1 MNENTKVS
9 IVSLGCAKNRVDAEM
24 MLYKLKDAGYIL
36 KDDPADADAVI
47 VNTCG
52 FIESAKQE
60 SIEEIIEL
68 GKLKDEGKI
77 KAIIISGCLAER
89 YQKEIKKELPEIDA
103 VVGLGANGDIV
114 NAVKSALDKENY
126 QSFPD
131 KELMP
136 LSDPRIGSTLPHYA
150 YLKIADGCDNKCTY
164 CAIPMIRGRF
174 RSRTMESI
182 IEEAKELAAR
192 GVKELNVIAQD
203 TTRYGEDLY
212 GELMLPRLLNEL
224 CAIEGIEWIRI
235 LYCYP
240 DRITDELID
249 TMAKQDKILKYI
261 DLPLQHCNGRVLK
274 AMNRKGDKESL
285 TALINKIRERIPD
298 VVLRTTLITGFPTE
312 TDEEF
317 DELAEFAKELK
328 FERLGCFAYS
338 TEEGTPAAELEQVD
352 KDIRGYRADA
362 IMRSQELI
370 MEEYCQNKIGT
381 TVQVL
386 VEGFD
391 RYAEC
396 FFGRSYADAPEVDPN
411 VFFTPAEGKANPR
424 IGQFVNV
431 VITDYLEC
439 DLIGEV
445 TD

>member
-1 MNENTKVS
+1 MTENIKVS

-24 MLYKLKDAGYIL
+24 MLYKLREAGFIL
-36 KDDPADADAVI
+36 KDDPADGDAVI
-47 VNTCG
+47 INTCG

-60 SIEEIIEL
+60 SIEEILEL
-68 GKLKDEGKI
+68 AKLKEEGKI
-77 KAIIISGCLAER
+77 KALIVSGCLAER
-89 YQKEIKKELPEIDA
+89 YKADIKNELPEVDA
-103 VVGLGANGDIV
+103 VIGLGANGDIV
-114 NAVKSALDKENY
+114 EAVKAALNKEDY

-136 LSDPRIGSTLPHYA
+136 LGDKRIASTLPHYA
-150 YLKIADGCDNKCTY
+150 YLKVADGCDNKCTY

-182 IEEAKELAAR
+182 LEEAKELAAR

-203 TTRYGEDLY
+203 TTRYGEDIY
-212 GELMLPRLLNEL
+212 GKLMLPALLKEL
-224 CAIEGIEWIRI
+224 CKIEGIQWIRI

-249 TMAKQDKILKYI
+249 TIASEDKILNYI
-261 DLPLQHCNGRVLK
+261 DLPLQHCNERVLK
-274 AMNRKGDKESL
+274 AMNRRGNKESL
-285 TALINKIRERIPD
+285 TALIEKIRTRIPD

-338 TEEGTPAAELEQVD
+338 TEEDTPAAELEQVD

-362 IMRSQELI
+362 IMRSQELV
-370 MEEYCQNKIGT
+370 MEDYCKSKIGT
-381 TVQVL
+381 TQRVL

-396 FFGRSYADAPEVDPN
+396 YFGRSYADAPEVDPN
-411 VFFTPAEGKANPR
+411 VFFTTEEKPQ
-424 IGQFVNV
+424 IGSFVNV
-431 VITDYLEC
+431 KVTDFLEC

-445 TD
+445 E

>member
-1 MNENTKVS
+1 MSENIKVS

-24 MLYKLKDAGYIL
+24 MLYKLREAGFTL
-36 KDDPADADAVI
+36 KDDPADGDAVI
-47 VNTCG
+47 INTCG

-60 SIEEIIEL
+60 SIEEILEL
-68 GKLKDEGKI
+68 AKLKEEGKI
-77 KAIIISGCLAER
+77 KALAER
-89 YQKEIKKELPEIDA
+89 YKTDIKNEMPEVDA
-103 VVGLGANGDIV
+103 VIGLGANSDIV
-114 NAVKSALDKENY
+114 EAVKKALKKEDY

-136 LSDPRIGSTLPHYA
+136 LDDKRIGSTPPHYA
-150 YLKIADGCDNKCTY
+150 YLKVADGCDNKCTY

-182 IEEAKELAAR
+182 LKEAKELADR

-203 TTRYGEDLY
+203 TTRYGEDIY
-212 GELMLPRLLNEL
+212 GKLMLPELLKEL
-224 CAIEGIEWIRI
+224 CKIEGIEWIRV

-240 DRITDELID
+240 DRITDELIE
-249 TMAKQDKILKYI
+249 TIANEDKILKYI

-274 AMNRKGDKESL
+274 AMNRKGDRETL
-285 TALINKIRERIPD
+285 TALIQKIREKIPG

-328 FERLGCFAYS
+328 FERLGCFPYS
-338 TEEGTPAAELEQVD
+338 TEEDTPAADLEQVD
-352 KDIRGYRADA
+352 KEIRGYRADA

-370 MEEYCQNKIGT
+370 MEDYCQSKIGS
-381 TVQVL
+381 TVKVIA
-386 VEGFD
+386 EGFD

-396 FFGRSYADAPEVDPN
+396 YFGRSYADAPEVDPN
-411 VFFTPAEGKANPR
+411 VFFTSEEKVI
-424 IGQFVNV
+424 IGEFYDIEV
-431 VITDYLEC
+431 TDFLEC

-445 TD
+445 VK

>member
-1 MNENTKVS
+1 MSEQIKVS

-24 MLYKLKDAGYIL
+24 MLYKLKEAGFVL
-36 KDDPADADAVI
+36 KDDPADGDAVI

-52 FIESAKQE
+52 FIETAKQE
-60 SIEEIIEL
+60 SIEEILEL
-68 GKLKDEGKI
+68 AKLKEEGKI
-77 KAIIISGCLAER
+77 KAIIVSGCLAER
-89 YQKEIKKELPEIDA
+89 YKEDIKRELPEVDA
-103 VVGLGANGDIV
+103 VIGLGANGDIV
-114 NAVKSALDKENY
+114 EAVEKALSKEDF

-136 LSDPRIGSTLPHYA
+136 LNDKRIGSTLPHYA
-150 YLKIADGCDNKCTY
+150 YLKVADGCDNKCTY

-182 IEEAKELAAR
+182 LSEAEELAQR

-203 TTRYGEDLY
+203 TTRYGEDIY
-212 GELMLPRLLNEL
+212 GSLMLPTLLKEL
-224 CAIEGIEWIRI
+224 CKIEGIQWIRV

-249 TMAKQDKILKYI
+249 TIASEEKILKYI
-261 DLPLQHCNGRVLK
+261 DLPLQHCNERVLK
-274 AMNRKGDKESL
+274 AMNRRGSKESL
-285 TALINKIRERIPD
+285 TALIQKIRRKIPG
-298 VVLRTTLITGFPTE
+298 VILRTTLITGFPTE

-328 FERLGCFAYS
+328 FERLGCFPYS
-338 TEEGTPAAELEQVD
+338 TEEDTPAAELEQVD
-352 KDIRGYRADA
+352 KEVRGYRADA
-362 IMRSQELI
+362 IMRSQELV
-370 MEEYCQNKIGT
+370 MEEWCQSRIGSR
-381 TVQVL
+381 VKVL

-411 VFFTPAEGKANPR
+411 VFFTSESKVT
-424 IGQFVNV
+424 IGEFVEV
-431 VITDYLEC
+431 EITDYLEC

-445 TD
+445 VK

>member
-1 MNENTKVS
+1 MNENIKVS

-24 MLYKLKDAGYIL
+24 MLYKLKEAGFIL
-36 KDDPADADAVI
+36 KDDPADGDAVI
-47 VNTCG
+47 INTCG

-60 SIEEIIEL
+60 SIEEILEL
-68 GKLKDEGKI
+68 AKLKEEGKI
-77 KAIIISGCLAER
+77 KALIVSGCLAER
-89 YQKEIKKELPEIDA
+89 YKEDIKKEMPEVDA
-103 VVGLGANGDIV
+103 VIGLGANGDIV
-114 NAVKSALDKENY
+114 EAVNKALNKEGY
-126 QSFPD
+126 ESFPD

-136 LSDPRIGSTLPHYA
+136 LDDKRIGSTLPHYA
-150 YLKIADGCDNKCTY
+150 YLKVADGCDNKCTY

-182 IEEAKELAAR
+182 LAEAKELAER

-203 TTRYGEDLY
+203 TTRYGEDIY
-212 GELMLPRLLNEL
+212 GKLMLPELLKEL
-224 CAIEGIEWIRI
+224 CKIDGIEWIRV

-249 TMAKQDKILKYI
+249 TIANEDKILKYI
-261 DLPLQHCNGRVLK
+261 DLPLQHCNERVLK
-274 AMNRKGDKESL
+274 AMNRRGSKESL
-285 TALINKIRERIPD
+285 TALINKIRERIPS

-317 DELAEFAKELK
+317 EELAEFAKEMK
-328 FERLGCFAYS
+328 FERLGCFPYS
-338 TEEGTPAAELEQVD
+338 TEEDTPAAELEQVD
-352 KDIRGYRADA
+352 KDVRGYRADA
-362 IMRSQELI
+362 IMRSQELV
-370 MEEYCQNKIGT
+370 MEDYCRSKIGS
-381 TVQVL
+381 TVKVL

-411 VFFTPAEGKANPR
+411 VFFTSEDKVT
-424 IGQFVNV
+424 IGEFVDV
-431 VITDYLEC
+431 EISDFLEC

-445 TD
+445 VK

>member
-1 MNENTKVS
+1 MTENIKVS

-24 MLYKLKDAGYIL
+24 MLYKLREAGFIL
-36 KDDPADADAVI
+36 KDDPADGDAVI

-60 SIEEIIEL
+60 SIEEILEL
-68 GKLKDEGKI
+68 AKLKEEGKI
-77 KAIIISGCLAER
+77 KALIVSGCLAER
-89 YQKEIKKELPEIDA
+89 YKADIKNELPEVDA
-103 VVGLGANGDIV
+103 VIGLGANGDIV
-114 NAVKSALDKENY
+114 EAVKAALNKEDY

-136 LSDPRIGSTLPHYA
+136 LGDKRIGSTLPHYA
-150 YLKIADGCDNKCTY
+150 YLKVADGCDNKCTY

-182 IEEAKELAAR
+182 LEEAKELAER

-203 TTRYGEDLY
+203 TTRYGEDIY
-212 GELMLPRLLNEL
+212 GKLMLPALLKEL
-224 CAIEGIEWIRI
+224 CKIDGIEWIRI

-249 TMAKQDKILKYI
+249 TIASEDKILNYI
-261 DLPLQHCNGRVLK
+261 DLPLQHCNERVLK
-274 AMNRKGDKESL
+274 AMNRRGNKESL
-285 TALINKIRERIPD
+285 TDLIEKIRTRIPD

-338 TEEGTPAAELEQVD
+338 TEEDTPAAELEQVD

-362 IMRSQELI
+362 IMRSQELV
-370 MEEYCQNKIGT
+370 MEDYCKSKIGT
-381 TVQVL
+381 TQKVL

-396 FFGRSYADAPEVDPN
+396 YFGRSYADAPEVDPN
-411 VFFTPAEGKANPR
+411 VFFTSEEKPQ
-424 IGQFVNV
+424 IGSFVNV
-431 VITDYLEC
+431 KVTDFLEC

-445 TD
+445 E

>member
-1 MNENTKVS
+1 MSEQIKVS

-24 MLYKLKDAGYIL
+24 MLYKLKEAGFVL
-36 KDDPADADAVI
+36 KDDPADGDAVI

-52 FIESAKQE
+52 FIETAKQE
-60 SIEEIIEL
+60 SIEEILEL
-68 GKLKDEGKI
+68 AKLKEEGKI
-77 KAIIISGCLAER
+77 KAIIVSGCLAER
-89 YQKEIKKELPEIDA
+89 YKEDIKRELPEVDA
-103 VVGLGANGDIV
+103 VIGLGANGDIV
-114 NAVKSALDKENY
+114 EAVEKALSKEDF

-136 LSDPRIGSTLPHYA
+136 LNDKRIGSTLPHYA
-150 YLKIADGCDNKCTY
+150 YLKVADGCDNKCTY

-182 IEEAKELAAR
+182 LSEAEELAQR

-203 TTRYGEDLY
+203 TTRYGEDIY
-212 GELMLPRLLNEL
+212 GSLMLPTLLKEL
-224 CAIEGIEWIRI
+224 CKIEGIQWIRV

-249 TMAKQDKILKYI
+249 TIASEEKILKYI
-261 DLPLQHCNGRVLK
+261 DLPLQHCNERVLK
-274 AMNRKGDKESL
+274 AMNRRGSKESL
-285 TALINKIRERIPD
+285 TALIQKIRRKIPG
-298 VVLRTTLITGFPTE
+298 VILRTTLITGFPTE

-328 FERLGCFAYS
+328 FERLGCFPYS
-338 TEEGTPAAELEQVD
+338 TEEDTPAAELEQVD
-352 KDIRGYRADA
+352 KEVRGYRADA
-362 IMRSQELI
+362 IMRSQELV
-370 MEEYCQNKIGT
+370 MEEWCQSKIGSR
-381 TVQVL
+381 VKVL

-411 VFFTPAEGKANPR
+411 VFFTSESKVT
-424 IGQFVNV
+424 IGEFVEV
-431 VITDYLEC
+431 EITDYLEC

-445 TD
+445 VK

>member
-1 MNENTKVS
+1 MSENIKVS

-24 MLYKLKDAGYIL
+24 MLYKLKEAGFTL
-36 KDDPADADAVI
+36 KDDPADGDAVI
-47 VNTCG
+47 INTCG

-60 SIEEIIEL
+60 SIEEILEL
-68 GKLKDEGKI
+68 AKLKEEGKI
-77 KAIIISGCLAER
+77 KALIVSGCLAER
-89 YQKEIKKELPEIDA
+89 YKADIKKEMPEVDA
-103 VVGLGANGDIV
+103 VIGLGANGDIV
-114 NAVKSALDKENY
+114 KAVKAALDKEDFE
-126 QSFPD
+126 SFPN

-136 LSDPRIGSTLPHYA
+136 LGDKRIGSTLPHYA
-150 YLKIADGCDNKCTY
+150 YLKVADGCDNKCTY

-174 RSRTMESI
+174 RSRTIESI
-182 IEEAKELAAR
+182 LEEAKELAAR

-203 TTRYGEDLY
+203 TTRYGEDIY
-212 GELMLPRLLNEL
+212 GKLMLPTLLKEL
-224 CAIEGIEWIRI
+224 CKVEGIEWIRI

-249 TMAKQDKILKYI
+249 TIATEEKILNYI

-274 AMNRKGDKESL
+274 AMNRRGDKESL

-317 DELAEFAKELK
+317 DELAEFAKEIK

-338 TEEGTPAAELEQVD
+338 TEEDTPAAEMEQVD
-352 KDIRGYRADA
+352 KEIRGYRADA
-362 IMRSQELI
+362 IMRSQELV
-370 MEEYCQNKIGT
+370 MEDYCRSKIGS
-381 TVQVL
+381 TVKVL

-411 VFFTPAEGKANPR
+411 VFFTSEEKVT
-424 IGQFVNV
+424 IGEFVNV
-431 VITDYLEC
+431 EVTDYLEC

-445 TD
+445 VK

>member
-1 MNENTKVS
+1 MSDNIKVS

-24 MLYKLKDAGYIL
+24 MLYKLKEAGFVL
-36 KDDPADADAVI
+36 KDDPADGDAVI
-47 VNTCG
+47 INTCG

-60 SIEEIIEL
+60 SIDEILEL
-68 GKLKDEGKI
+68 AKLKEEGKI
-77 KAIIISGCLAER
+77 KALIVSGCLAER
-89 YQKEIKKELPEIDA
+89 YKADIKNEMPEVDA
-103 VVGLGANGDIV
+103 VIGIGANGDIV
-114 NAVKSALDKENY
+114 KAVKSALNKEAY
-126 QSFPD
+126 ESFPD

-136 LSDPRIGSTLPHYA
+136 LGDKRIGSTLPHYA
-150 YLKIADGCDNKCTY
+150 YLKVADGCDNKCTY
-164 CAIPMIRGRF
+164 CAIPMIRGPF

-182 IEEAKELAAR
+182 IEEAKELAER

-203 TTRYGEDLY
+203 TTRYGEDIY
-212 GELMLPRLLNEL
+212 GKLMLPQLLKEL
-224 CAIEGIEWIRI
+224 CKIEGIEWIRI

-249 TMAKQDKILKYI
+249 TIASEEKILNYI
-261 DLPLQHCNGRVLK
+261 DLPLQHSNGRILK
-274 AMNRKGDKESL
+274 AMNRRGDKESL
-285 TALINKIRERIPD
+285 TALIKKIRERIPD

-338 TEEGTPAAELEQVD
+338 TEEDTPAAEMEQVD

-370 MEEYCQNKIGT
+370 MEDYCKSKVGT
-381 TVQVL
+381 TVKVL

-411 VFFTPAEGKANPR
+411 VFFTSDEKVS
-424 IGQFVNV
+424 IGSFVNV
-431 VITDYLEC
+431 EVTDFLEC

-445 TD
+445 VK

>member
-1 MNENTKVS
+1 MSENNKVS

-24 MLYKLKDAGYIL
+24 MLYKLKEAGFVL

-47 VNTCG
+47 INTCG

-60 SIEEIIEL
+60 SIEEILEL
-68 GKLKDEGKI
+68 AKLKEEGKI
-77 KAIIISGCLAER
+77 KALIVSGCLAER
-89 YQKEIKKELPEIDA
+89 YKADIKKELFEVDA
-103 VVGLGANGDIV
+103 VIGLGANGNIV
-114 NAVKSALDKENY
+114 EAVKAALNKEDFE
-126 QSFPD
+126 SFPD

-136 LSDPRIGSTLPHYA
+136 LDDKRIGSTLPHYA
-150 YLKIADGCDNKCTY
+150 YLKVADGCDNKCTY

-182 IEEAKELAAR
+182 LAEAKELALR

-203 TTRYGEDLY
+203 TTRYGEDIY
-212 GELMLPRLLNEL
+212 GRLMLPELLREL
-224 CAIEGIEWIRI
+224 CKIDGIEWIRV

-249 TMAKQDKILKYI
+249 TIAKEEKILNYI
-261 DLPLQHCNGRVLK
+261 DLPVQHCNGRVLK
-274 AMNRKGDKESL
+274 AMNRCGDKESL
-285 TALINKIRERIPD
+285 TALIKKIRERIPG

-338 TEEGTPAAELEQVD
+338 TEEDTPAAEMEQVD
-352 KDIRGYRADA
+352 KEIRGYRADA

-370 MEEYCQNKIGT
+370 MEDYCKSKIGT
-381 TVQVL
+381 TVKVL
-386 VEGFD
+386 AEGFD

-396 FFGRSYADAPEVDPN
+396 FYGRSYADAPEVDPN
-411 VFFTPAEGKANPR
+411 VFFTSEEKVS
-424 IGQFVNV
+424 IGEFVDV
-431 VITDYLEC
+431 EVTDFLEC

-445 TD
+445 VK

>member
-1 MNENTKVS
+1 MNENIKVS

-24 MLYKLKDAGYIL
+24 MLYKLKEAGFTL
-36 KDDPADADAVI
+36 KDDPADGDAVI
-47 VNTCG
+47 INTCG

-60 SIEEIIEL
+60 SIEEILEL
-68 GKLKDEGKI
+68 AKLKEEGKI
-77 KAIIISGCLAER
+77 KALIVSGCLAER
-89 YQKEIKKELPEIDA
+89 YKEDIKKEMPEVDA
-103 VVGLGANGDIV
+103 VIGLGANGDIV
-114 NAVKSALDKENY
+114 EAVKKALNKESY
-126 QSFPD
+126 ESFPD

-136 LSDPRIGSTLPHYA
+136 LDDKRIGSTLPHYA
-150 YLKIADGCDNKCTY
+150 YLKVADGCDNKCTY

-182 IEEAKELAAR
+182 LAEAKELADR
-192 GVKELNVIAQD
+192 GVKEVNVIAQD
-203 TTRYGEDLY
+203 TTRYGEDIY
-212 GELMLPRLLNEL
+212 GKLMLPELLKEL
-224 CAIEGIEWIRI
+224 AKIDGIEWIRV

-249 TMAKQDKILKYI
+249 TIANEDKVVKYI
-261 DLPLQHCNGRVLK
+261 DLPLQHCNERVLK
-274 AMNRKGDKESL
+274 AMNRRGSKESL
-285 TALINKIRERIPD
+285 TALINKIRERIPG

-328 FERLGCFAYS
+328 FERLGCFPYS
-338 TEEGTPAAELEQVD
+338 TEDDTPAAELEQVD
-352 KDIRGYRADA
+352 KDVRGYRADA
-362 IMRSQELI
+362 IMRSQELV
-370 MEEYCQNKIGT
+370 MENWCQSKIGS
-381 TVQVL
+381 TVKVL

-411 VFFTPAEGKANPR
+411 VFFTSEEKVT
-424 IGQFVNV
+424 IGEFVNV
-431 VITDYLEC
+431 EVTDFLEC

-445 TD
+445 VK

>member
-1 MNENTKVS
+1 MNENIKVS

-24 MLYKLKDAGYIL
+24 MLYKLKEAGFIL
-36 KDDPADADAVI
+36 KDDPADGDAVI
-47 VNTCG
+47 INTCG

-60 SIEEIIEL
+60 SIEEILEL
-68 GKLKDEGKI
+68 AKLKEEGKI
-77 KAIIISGCLAER
+77 KALIVSGCLAER
-89 YQKEIKKELPEIDA
+89 YKEDIKKEMPEVDA
-103 VVGLGANGDIV
+103 VIGLGANGDIV
-114 NAVKSALDKENY
+114 EAVKKALNKESY
-126 QSFPD
+126 ESFPD

-136 LSDPRIGSTLPHYA
+136 LDDKRIGSTLPHYA
-150 YLKIADGCDNKCTY
+150 YLKVADGCDNKCTY

-182 IEEAKELAAR
+182 LAEAKELADR
-192 GVKELNVIAQD
+192 GVKEVNVIAQD
-203 TTRYGEDLY
+203 TTRYGEDIY
-212 GELMLPRLLNEL
+212 GKLMLPELLKEL
-224 CAIEGIEWIRI
+224 AKIDGIEWIRV

-249 TMAKQDKILKYI
+249 TIANEDKVVKYI
-261 DLPLQHCNGRVLK
+261 DLPLQHCNERVLK
-274 AMNRKGDKESL
+274 AMNRRGSKESL
-285 TALINKIRERIPD
+285 TALINKIRERIPG

-328 FERLGCFAYS
+328 FERLGCFPYS
-338 TEEGTPAAELEQVD
+338 TEDDTPAAELEQID
-352 KDIRGYRADA
+352 KDVRGYRADA
-362 IMRSQELI
+362 IMRSQELV
-370 MEEYCQNKIGT
+370 MENWCQSKIGS
-381 TVQVL
+381 TVKVL

-411 VFFTPAEGKANPR
+411 VFFTSEEKVT
-424 IGQFVNV
+424 IGEFVNV
-431 VITDYLEC
+431 EVTDFLEC

-445 TD
+445 VK

>member
-1 MNENTKVS
+1 MNENIKVS

-24 MLYKLKDAGYIL
+24 MLYKLKEAGFIL
-36 KDDPADADAVI
+36 KDDPADGDAVI
-47 VNTCG
+47 INTCG

-60 SIEEIIEL
+60 SIEEILEL
-68 GKLKDEGKI
+68 AKLKEEGKI
-77 KAIIISGCLAER
+77 KALIVSGCLAER
-89 YQKEIKKELPEIDA
+89 YKEDIKKEMPEVDA
-103 VVGLGANGDIV
+103 VIGLGANGDIV
-114 NAVKSALDKENY
+114 EAVKKALNKESY
-126 QSFPD
+126 ESFPD

-136 LSDPRIGSTLPHYA
+136 LDDKRIGSTLPHYA
-150 YLKIADGCDNKCTY
+150 YLKVADGCDNKCTY

-182 IEEAKELAAR
+182 LAEAKELADR
-192 GVKELNVIAQD
+192 GVKEVNVIAQD
-203 TTRYGEDLY
+203 TTRYGEDIY
-212 GELMLPRLLNEL
+212 GKLMLPELLKEL
-224 CAIEGIEWIRI
+224 AKIDGIEWIRV

-249 TMAKQDKILKYI
+249 TIANEDKVVKYI
-261 DLPLQHCNGRVLK
+261 DLPLQHCNERVLK
-274 AMNRKGDKESL
+274 AMNRRGSKESL
-285 TALINKIRERIPD
+285 TALINKIRERIPG

-328 FERLGCFAYS
+328 FERLGCFPYS
-338 TEEGTPAAELEQVD
+338 TEDDTPAAELEQVD
-352 KDIRGYRADA
+352 KDVRGYRADA
-362 IMRSQELI
+362 IMRSQELT
-370 MEEYCQNKIGT
+370 MENWCQSKIGS
-381 TVQVL
+381 TVKIL

-411 VFFTPAEGKANPR
+411 VFFTSEEKVT
-424 IGQFVNV
+424 IGEFVNV
-431 VITDYLEC
+431 EVTDFLEC

-445 TD
+445 VK

>member
-1 MNENTKVS
+1 MSENIKVS

-24 MLYKLKDAGYIL
+24 MLYKLKEAGFIL
-36 KDDPADADAVI
+36 KDDPADGDAVI
-47 VNTCG
+47 INTCG

-60 SIEEIIEL
+60 SIEEILEL
-68 GKLKDEGKI
+68 AKLKEEGKI
-77 KAIIISGCLAER
+77 KALIVSGCLAER
-89 YQKEIKKELPEIDA
+89 YKSDIKKEMPEVDA
-103 VVGLGANGDIV
+103 VIGLGANGDIV
-114 NAVKSALDKENY
+114 EAVKKALNKENY
-126 QSFPD
+126 ESFPD
-131 KELMP
+131 KDLMP
-136 LSDPRIGSTLPHYA
+136 LDDKRIGSTLPHYA
-150 YLKIADGCDNKCTY
+150 YLKVADGCDNKCTY

-182 IEEAKELAAR
+182 LAEAKELANR

-203 TTRYGEDLY
+203 TTRYGEDIY
-212 GELMLPRLLNEL
+212 GELMLPELLREL
-224 CAIEGIEWIRI
+224 SKIDGIEWIRI

-249 TMAKQDKILKYI
+249 TIATEDKILKYI
-261 DLPLQHCNGRVLK
+261 DLPLQHCNERVLK
-274 AMNRKGDKESL
+274 AMNRRGNKESL
-285 TALINKIRERIPD
+285 TALINKIRERIPG

-328 FERLGCFAYS
+328 FERLGCFPYS
-338 TEEGTPAAELEQVD
+338 TEEDTPAAELEQVD

-370 MEEYCQNKIGT
+370 MEDWCKSKIGT
-381 TVQVL
+381 TVKVL

-411 VFFTPAEGKANPR
+411 VFFTSEEKVT
-424 IGQFVNV
+424 IGEFVNV
-431 VITDYLEC
+431 EVTDFLEC

-445 TD
+445 VK

>member
-1 MNENTKVS
+1 MSENIKVS

-24 MLYKLKDAGYIL
+24 MLYKLKEAGFTL
-36 KDDPADADAVI
+36 KDDPADGDAVI
-47 VNTCG
+47 INTCG

-60 SIEEIIEL
+60 SIEEILEL
-68 GKLKDEGKI
+68 AKLKAEGKI
-77 KAIIISGCLAER
+77 KALIVSGCLAER
-89 YQKEIKKELPEIDA
+89 YKTDIKKEMPEVDA
-103 VVGLGANGDIV
+103 VIGLGANGDIV
-114 NAVKSALDKENY
+114 EAVKAALNKEDY
-126 QSFPD
+126 QSFPH

-136 LSDPRIGSTLPHYA
+136 LDDKRIGSTPPHYA
-150 YLKIADGCDNKCTY
+150 YLKVADGCDNKCTY

-182 IEEAKELAAR
+182 LEEAKELAGR

-203 TTRYGEDLY
+203 TTRYGEDIY
-212 GELMLPRLLNEL
+212 GKLMLPALLKEL
-224 CAIEGIEWIRI
+224 CKIEGIEWIRI

-249 TMAKQDKILKYI
+249 TIASEEKILNYI
-261 DLPLQHCNGRVLK
+261 DLPLQHANGRVLK
-274 AMNRKGDKESL
+274 AMNRRGDKESL
-285 TALINKIRERIPD
+285 TALIEKIRAKIPD

-317 DELAEFAKELK
+317 DELAEFAKEIK

-338 TEEGTPAAELEQVD
+338 TEEDTPAAEMEQVD

-370 MEEYCQNKIGT
+370 MEDYCKSKIGT
-381 TVQVL
+381 TVKVL

-411 VFFTPAEGKANPR
+411 VFFTSEEKVS
-424 IGQFVNV
+424 IGTFVNV
-431 VITDYLEC
+431 EVTDFLEC

-445 TD
+445 VK

>member
-1 MNENTKVS
+1 MSEPIKVS

-24 MLYKLKDAGYIL
+24 MLYKLKEAGFVL
-36 KDDPADADAVI
+36 KDDPADGDAVI

-52 FIESAKQE
+52 FIETAKQE
-60 SIEEIIEL
+60 SIEEILEL
-68 GKLKDEGKI
+68 AKLKEEGKI
-77 KAIIISGCLAER
+77 KAIIVSGCLAER
-89 YQKEIKKELPEIDA
+89 YKEDIKRELPEVDA
-103 VVGLGANGDIV
+103 VIGLGANGDIV
-114 NAVKSALDKENY
+114 EAVEKALSKEDF

-136 LSDPRIGSTLPHYA
+136 LNDKRIGSTLPHYA
-150 YLKIADGCDNKCTY
+150 YLKVADGCDNKCTY

-182 IEEAKELAAR
+182 LSEAEELARR

-203 TTRYGEDLY
+203 TTRYGEDIY
-212 GELMLPRLLNEL
+212 GSLMLPTLLKKL
-224 CAIEGIEWIRI
+224 CKIEGIQWIRV

-249 TMAKQDKILKYI
+249 TIASEEKILKYI
-261 DLPLQHCNGRVLK
+261 DLPLQHCNERVLK
-274 AMNRKGDKESL
+274 AMNRRGSKESL
-285 TALINKIRERIPD
+285 TALIQKIRRRIPG
-298 VVLRTTLITGFPTE
+298 VILRTTLITGFPTE

-328 FERLGCFAYS
+328 FERLGCFPYS
-338 TEEGTPAAELEQVD
+338 TEEDTPAAELEQVD
-352 KDIRGYRADA
+352 KEVRGYRADA
-362 IMRSQELI
+362 IMRSQELV
-370 MEEYCQNKIGT
+370 MEEWCQSRIGSK
-381 TVQVL
+381 VKVL

-411 VFFTPAEGKANPR
+411 VFFTSESKVT
-424 IGQFVNV
+424 IGEFVEV
-431 VITDYLEC
+431 EITDYLEC

-445 TD
+445 VK